1 MTFTD
6 GPTYT
11 QLSAVDAL
19 TTGTLTYTSL
29 SGTAAQLAANAD
41 SYVAG
46 GVNITVTDAATIA
59 QLAAIDTATTGTYIQ
74 PVVSPIPR
82 QTSLPTPALTS
93 PVPLTSMSLMQQLLL
108 NSQQSML

>member
-46 GVNITVTDAATIA
+46 ESTLLSLTQ
-59 QLAAIDTATTGTYIQ
+59 QL
-74 PVVSPIPR
+74 SLN
-82 QTSLPTPALTS
+82 SLP
-93 PVPLTSMSLMQQLLL
+93 SMLQQLELL
-108 NSQQSML
+108 PTAYLTLQRT